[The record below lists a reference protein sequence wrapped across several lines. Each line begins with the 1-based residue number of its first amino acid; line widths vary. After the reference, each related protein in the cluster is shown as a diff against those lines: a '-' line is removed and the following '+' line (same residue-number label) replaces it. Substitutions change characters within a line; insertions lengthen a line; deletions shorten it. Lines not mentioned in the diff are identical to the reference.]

1 MVCRMIRQHQF
12 REERG
17 LQQHLRDAAGAAG
30 SYLVRQSEGELDLV
44 RGDLS
49 VSTAL
54 DGAGDG
60 GRARAEGG
68 AGNAEGAHDEWRG
81 GEDAIAGAAES
92 FNVVEE

>member
-1 MVCRMIRQHQF
+1 MRKSQ
-12 REERG
+12 
-17 LQQHLRDAAGAAG
+17 
-30 SYLVRQSEGELDLV
+30 GELDLV

-68 AGNAEGAHDEWRG
+68 TGNAEGAHDGWMWG
-81 GEDAIAGAAES
+81 DDAIAGAA
-92 FNVVEE
+92 